1 MRVSGGTQGWRPG
14 CKRSVAARAAAKR
27 EPQMAERHFRLRG
40 VSWRFT
46 RTRTLRGT
54 RRRRGQGRGQ
64 WQALRRLWVRPK
76 ALIRRAQWLL
86 RCRLPDPRELQA
98 QQQLLESQLEREAGR
113 GTRWPGSAG
122 TARPRILRR
131 TDL

>member
-1 MRVSGGTQGWRPG
+1 MSWGTQGWRPG
-14 CKRSVAARAAAKR
+14 CKRFVAAGRLSQRRLLAARAAAQR
-27 EPQMAERHFRLRG
+27 ERHFRLRG
-40 VSWRFT
+40 VSRRPT
-46 RTRTLRGT
+46 RTRTLST
-54 RRRRGQGRGQ
+54 RRGQ
-64 WQALRRLWVRPK
+64 WQALRRLWIRPR
-76 ALIRRAQWLL
+76 ALMRPAQWLL